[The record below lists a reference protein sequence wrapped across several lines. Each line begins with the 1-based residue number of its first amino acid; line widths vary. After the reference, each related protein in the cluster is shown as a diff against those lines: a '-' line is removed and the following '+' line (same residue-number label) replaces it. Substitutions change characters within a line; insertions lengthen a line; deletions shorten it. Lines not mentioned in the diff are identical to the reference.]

1 MVLKIANHK
10 HYWKITFLAKI
21 TFLVLFVILVS
32 LFHYITGTGHK
43 YHALHEIYRRLYYVP
58 IILSAFWFGMKGG
71 IFSAVIV
78 SFFYLPHVIY
88 QWGGNFLTADLPRTL
103 QIVLYYV
110 IGLVTGFLSQ
120 RQMNAAESLKKTI
133 KERDESY
140 DELKKQAEILVH
152 AEEQLRRADRLSA
165 LGKLSAGIA
174 HEVRNPL
181 ASIKGTAEIFSDKF
195 KPGDK
200 EYEFV
205 EILIKEVNRLDAVV
219 VGFLDFA
226 KPKPPELKSSNINDI
241 ILSVLK
247 LTEHQIA
254 RSGINLKT
262 HLEETLPSV
271 YVDPEQMK
279 QVFLNLIINAVQA
292 MPDGGYLGVESYRN
306 GSEIVCKLSDTGT
319 GINREQRENLFTPFY
334 TSKKKGTGL
343 GLAIVYRILEG
354 HKGEIKFTTEEDK
367 GTCFTISLPT
377 RNI

>member
-1 MVLKIANHK
+1 MNSKTANYTY
-10 HYWKITFLAKI
+10 YWKITVLA
-21 TFLVLFVILVS
+21 LFIICVS
-32 LFHYITGTGHK
+32 LSHYITGTEHK
-43 YHALHEIYRRLYYVP
+43 YHSLHEIYRRLYYVP
-58 IILSAFWFGMKGG
+58 IILSAFWFGLKGG
-71 IFSAVIV
+71 ISCAVVV

-88 QWGGNFLTADLPRTL
+88 QWGGNFLTAGLPRTL
-103 QIVLYYV
+103 ELVLYHI

-120 RQMNAAESLKKTI
+120 RQMDAAKSLKRTI

-140 DELKKQAEILVH
+140 DKLKKQAETLVQ
-152 AEEQLRRADRLSA
+152 AEEQLRRSDRLSA

-181 ASIKGTAEIFSDKF
+181 ASIKGTAEILSDKF

-205 EILIKEVNRLDAVV
+205 EILIKEVNRLDSVV

-226 KPKPPELKSSNINDI
+226 KPKPPELKSSKINDI

-254 RSGINLKT
+254 KSGINLKT
-262 HLEETLPSV
+262 RLEDSLPPLS
-271 YVDPEQMK
+271 VDPEQLK

-292 MPDGGYLGVESYRN
+292 MPDGGDLEVRSYRN
-306 GSEIVCKLSDTGT
+306 SSEIVCTFSDTGI
-319 GINREQRENLFTPFY
+319 GISKERQNDLFTPFY
-334 TSKKKGTGL
+334 TSKKNGTGL

-354 HKGEIKFTTEEDK
+354 HKGGIKFTTEEHK
-367 GTCFTISLPT
+367 GTCFTISLP
-377 RNI
+377 IGDE